1 MRGAGGTAF
10 LVISCRRLIGFDER
24 GGEEWQEY
32 FVMARNG
39 VASGF
44 FGGVR
49 IFGGRRGAL
58 DDVLQRAVMLEKIE
72 IGGRD
77 GTKRNAQIA
86 NDSDSL
92 EKNFRQDDR
101 RAPIEID
108 AAGVHPAN
116 KRAE

>member
-39 VASGF
+39 VAPGF

-72 IGGRD
+72 IGRRN
-77 GTKRNAQIA
+77 GTKR
-86 NDSDSL
+86 
-92 EKNFRQDDR
+92 
-101 RAPIEID
+101 RA
-108 AAGVHPAN
+108 
-116 KRAE
+116 